1 MEMKQLFELLELP
14 PVVVKKLNVY
24 GEKRKNVMDETT
36 KEMILNRNLW
46 DKGVEKLREVI
57 GEDEDGIKI
66 LWEMLNLSCD
76 SYVEYEKR
84 NIPMEI
90 YKDTMK
96 FCTRFLE
103 EHYQVHGEYKFV
115 WAWWFPRQLS
125 LQEFRIGSLEYEF
138 VEKDEKT
145 ISLHIPSDANLQKEA
160 VAESIHDF
168 FGFRE
173 KFFPDWVDAKI
184 YCESWMLSPALKEL
198 MDENSNIIQFQN
210 LFVVENTDFDSMAVL
225 DWVFPGY
232 HSVSEDLPEKTS
244 LQKKMKRYLLQDG
257 KIGWTM
263 GYLKE
268 DV

>member
-1 MEMKQLFELLELP
+1 MEMEQLFELLELP
-14 PVVVKKLNVY
+14 PVVAKKLNVY
-24 GEKRKNVMDETT
+24 REKRKNVMDETT
-36 KEMILNRNLW
+36 KEMILNRGLW
-46 DKGVEKLREVI
+46 DKGVEKLREAI

-66 LWEMLNLSCD
+66 LWEMLNLACD
-76 SYVEYEKR
+76 SYIEYEKR

-103 EHYQVHGEYKFV
+103 EHYRVYGEYKFV

-138 VEKDEKT
+138 VSNDEKI

-168 FGFRE
+168 FEFR
-173 KFFPDWVDAKI
+173 KMFFPDWVDAKI

-198 MDENSNIIQFQN
+198 MDENSNILQFQN
-210 LFVVENTDFDSMAVL
+210 LFIEEKTDYNSMAVL

-232 HSVSEDLPEKTS
+232 HAVSEELPENTS
-244 LQKKMKRYLLQDG
+244 LQRKMKRHLLEGG
-257 KIGWTM
+257 KIGWTT
-263 GYLKE
+263 GYVKE
-268 DV
+268 NV